1 MFFFSSRR
9 RHTRCALVTGVQTCA
24 LPIWDKGCEANRKE
38 PPAMA
43 AAGTSKHAEEHIYV
57 MTPQARVIELPVGAT
72 PVDFAYYLHTDLGHR
87 CRGARVD
94 GQMVPLLSSLST
106 GKTVEIIAAP
116 SGGPSPDWLTT
127 TLGSLAGPRLR
138 ATQRA
143 GF

>member
-94 GQMVPLLSSLST
+94 GQMRSEGRGVGMGGVST
-106 GKTVEIIAAP
+106 VM
-116 SGGPSPDWLTT
+116 SGVSP
-127 TLGSLAGPRLR
+127 GH
-138 ATQRA
+138 
-143 GF
+143 